1 MNDYLDHISANDN
14 DIYDLLISGKQRM
27 TASVLRELLRDR
39 GIFCS
44 SKDDREDLCDYIS
57 TMPHGF
63 HDIEAIVDKREPA
76 GRREKT
82 TSVQFDAEIAIED
95 IRGAVESYMKDIG
108 PNEVVKHRIAKNG
121 GYTMNVEYDEFNHNR
136 AKLLQRERN
145 EAKIDFLHE
154 NGRTV
159 VRFPASD
166 KAKRVIDAIKTC
178 VEQRR
183 KEPLNQQKV
192 ELAGLTTPELRS
204 KFFTSLISKLP
215 GFKLRNVMN
224 LKVSSL
230 RRDEADDE
238 KLDIDIETEES
249 EASMEMF
256 AVVHSMALSGQ
267 NLVQSKEYKELS
279 QRGFYI
285 THISWKSEQIQN
297 PPNIIRFEAGFENK
311 QSCVGF
317 RYGVQGEFK
326 YHKGVHRKTM
336 TPVEAVDRARYFSLI
351 EQTALELKNE
361 LLSQVGE

>member
-14 DIYDLLISGKQRM
+14 DIYDLLISGKQRL

-44 SKDDREDLCDYIS
+44 SKDDREDICDYIS
-57 TMPHGF
+57 MMPHGF
-63 HDIEAIVDKREPA
+63 HDIEAIVDKREPP

-82 TSVQFDAEIAIED
+82 TSVQFDVEIAVED
-95 IRGAVESYMKDIG
+95 IRAAVETYIKDIG
-108 PNEVVKHRIAKNG
+108 PNEEVRHRISKNG

-145 EAKIDFLHE
+145 EAKIDFLVE
-154 NGRTV
+154 NGQTV
-159 VRFPASD
+159 IRFPASD
-166 KAKRVIDAIKTC
+166 KAKRVIEAIKNC
-178 VEQRR
+178 VEERR
-183 KEPLNQQKV
+183 KKPLAQQKV
-192 ELAGLTTPELRS
+192 ELSGLSTPELRS

-230 RRDEADDE
+230 KRNEADDD
-238 KLDIDIETEES
+238 KLDIDIEAEES
-249 EASMEMF
+249 EAGMEMF

-297 PPNIIRFEAGFENK
+297 PPNLIRFEAGFEDK
-311 QSCVGF
+311 QNCIGF

-326 YHKGVHRKTM
+326 YHKGAHRKTM
-336 TPVEAVDRARYFSLI
+336 TPVEAIDRARYFSLI
-351 EQTALELKNE
+351 EKTALELKND
-361 LLSQVGE
+361 LLTQAEG